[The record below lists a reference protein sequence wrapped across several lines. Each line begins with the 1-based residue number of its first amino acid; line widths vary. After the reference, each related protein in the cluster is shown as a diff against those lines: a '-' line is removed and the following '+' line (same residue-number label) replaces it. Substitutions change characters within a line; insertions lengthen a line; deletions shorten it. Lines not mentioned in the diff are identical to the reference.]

1 MIKLIFDRLLR
12 RSKLYSAVLGL
23 ATFFLISIFISFANA
38 VAGTVIV
45 GMIISIIHSIFKKE
59 IVIYDQ
65 TWRPT
70 LYFAFVLPPVL
81 TFLITLLF

>member
-1 MIKLIFDRLLR
+1 MIKLIFDRLWR

-45 GMIISIIHSIFKKE
+45 GIIISIIHSIFKKE

-65 TWRPT
+65 TWRPS
-70 LYFAFVLPPVL
+70 LYFAFVLPPALV
-81 TFLITLLF
+81 FLITLLF